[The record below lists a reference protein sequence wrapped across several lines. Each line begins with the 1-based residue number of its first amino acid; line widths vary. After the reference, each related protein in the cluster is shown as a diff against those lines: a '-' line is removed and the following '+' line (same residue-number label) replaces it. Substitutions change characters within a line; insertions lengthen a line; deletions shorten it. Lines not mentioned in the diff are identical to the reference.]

1 MQENNQAQTPMPPT
15 QPVVNPKFEEAKALT
30 ERLERAGAE
39 LKMQADRMEQLRSDQ
54 LLSGTAGL
62 GQQGEQKTPEQL
74 QKEAVAKFWE
84 GSLLHKPVVKY
95 G

>member
-1 MQENNQAQTPMPPT
+1 MEQNTPTPTPVNLNQLP
-15 QPVVNPKFEEAKALT
+15 VNPKFEEAKALT

-39 LKMQADRMEQLRSDQ
+39 LKMQADRMEQLRADQ

-74 QKEAVAKFWE
+74 KKEEIAKFWE
-84 GSLLHKPVVKY
+84 GSQLHKPIVKY